1 TLKNYSIAIM
11 YLTAQEVLPDWRLV
25 NIGPDNYVYPDW
37 PIPVDLSYS
46 DADLQTA
53 GLGGFPLGDLNWFPD
68 KKAEWL
74 AQRTEE
80 YASIQEILDNGTMI
94 RGIQEIS
101 GSLPGEYRLQQ
112 NYPNPFNP
120 TTAITYRLPVST
132 TVELKIFD
140 IQGREIRTLVN
151 EHQSAGAHSFIF
163 NAHDLSSGVYFYR
176 LQAGTFQDT
185 KKFLLL
191 K

>member
-1 TLKNYSIAIM
+1 
-11 YLTAQEVLPDWRLV
+11 
-25 NIGPDNYVYPDW
+25 
-37 PIPVDLSYS
+37 
-46 DADLQTA
+46 
-53 GLGGFPLGDLNWFPD
+53 
-68 KKAEWL
+68 
-74 AQRTEE
+74 
-80 YASIQEILDNGTMI
+80 MI

-151 EHQSAGAHSFIF
+151 EHQSAGAHSVIF
-163 NAHDLSSGVYFYR
+163 NAHHLSSGVYFYR
-176 LQAGTFQDT
+176 LQAGRYFDT
-185 KKFLLL
+185 KKLLLL